1 MIVHEYCQRL
11 SKVLDKLK
19 QQINQ
24 RNNEINLN
32 ALNNTIID
40 FKIFNIHIWIQLLK
54 IPQMYN
60 IYPHPQAYISSLQ
73 LAQYVNNT
81 RVNNTYVFLSI
92 QQRITSN
99 EPDSL
104 RRYNIRFTPAEDHM
118 HVANSKPS
126 SVIRRAILN
135 LFL

>member
-1 MIVHEYCQRL
+1 
-11 SKVLDKLK
+11 
-19 QQINQ
+19 
-24 RNNEINLN
+24 
-32 ALNNTIID
+32 
-40 FKIFNIHIWIQLLK
+40 
-54 IPQMYN
+54 MYN
-60 IYPHPQAYISSLQ
+60 IYPPPQAYSSLQ

-118 HVANSKPS
+118 HVANNKPS
-126 SVIRRAILN
+126 SVIRRAIFN
-135 LFL
+135 LIL